1 MVLDFFLSDEIK
13 QSKFCQETTA
23 NCARVPSDYTVQKIY
38 TPSKKNQKFTHIGD
52 SPVVQKQLGHGFKIF
67 RELLDGFGE
76 LDADTLFSVL
86 CGFQSEWISQRLS
99 QIMK

>member
-1 MVLDFFLSDEIK
+1 MRLSNQNSVKKLLLIVPECPQII
-13 QSKFCQETTA
+13 QSRKFIHY
-23 NCARVPSDYTVQKIY
+23 P
-38 TPSKKNQKFTHIGD
+38 KKKKKFTHIGD